1 MNNQKIFLGLLS
13 GAAVGYWLNSDH
25 GRKVRSDAYRVT
37 TEAGR
42 DLQSKIS
49 NQSTA
54 LKNKAQSLLNQ
65 GISSAKSFYG
75 KVEATGDELRDEIGN
90 AYESGKT
97 KVRANINTLDSY

>member
-37 TEAGR
+37 TDASK

-49 NQSTA
+49 AQSTV
-54 LKNKAQSLLNQ
+54 LKNKAQHLLNQ
-65 GISSAKSFYG
+65 GVSSVKSLYD
-75 KVEATGDELRDEIGN
+75 KVEATGDEMRDEIGS
-90 AYESGKT
+90 AYESGKN
-97 KVRANINTLDSY
+97 KARAKINTLDAY